1 MTFHFPHMAPPG
13 ADMRRDTPVACWLR
27 DARSGKLVRHWL
39 ARPAPA
45 APAGPRDAQLR
56 PLLTRH
62 AELRAG

>member
-13 ADMRRDTPVACWLR
+13 ADARRDTPVASWLR
-27 DARSGKLVRHWL
+27 DARSGRLVRRWL
-39 ARPAPA
+39 ARP

-56 PLLTRH
+56 ALLTRH